1 MSDVL
6 RWFHPLLKGSLLG
19 STPRRVQVNGEAY
32 ALFRDA
38 DGKPAAVADACPH
51 RFAPLSS
58 GKVRADGRLQCPYHG
73 WHFDAEGRGVSPSNA
88 THAKC
93 DTRALR
99 VEEKYGWLWAC
110 SRGGDAQSSAVRR
123 GAESA
128 AESGAGATQSPRGPN
143 SQETVP
149 ELERDGYRFT
159 GAFSMLMPA
168 PLHVALDNFSENEHV
183 PFVHTRLGWS
193 EADVQSIEFEAENRD
208 DSTVVKYGAPQRWS
222 PLLWLFDLKR
232 GDRYHNNWVTRF
244 DPVRTEYEICWT
256 SRDGAQRPFLTRST
270 IFMVPETPRTTWFH
284 VFITTRLDKS
294 YPLRGWMF
302 RLAALALGWWEVRD
316 DARFLP
322 LVADVTP
329 PGRLTGKLGKFDK
342 PLIHNRK
349 LLERYYGEE
358 SAPSSSSPSLR
369 VVP

>member
-1 MSDVL
+1 MADVL
-6 RWFHPLLKGSLLG
+6 RWFHPVLKGSLLPA
-19 STPRRVQVNGEAY
+19 SKPVRVEVNGERF

-38 DGKPAAVADACPH
+38 SGKAACVADACPH

-58 GKVRADGRLQCPYHG
+58 GKVRSDGRLQCPYHG

-93 DTRALR
+93 DTRSLR
-99 VEEKYGWLWAC
+99 VIEKYGWVWIC
-110 SRGGDAQSSAVRR
+110 SRDAD
-123 GAESA
+123 A
-128 AESGAGATQSPRGPN
+128 AAS
-143 SQETVP
+143 VP

-159 GAFSMLMPA
+159 GAFSMRMPA

-183 PFVHTRLGWS
+183 PFVHTRLGWD
-193 EADVQSIEFEAENRD
+193 EAAASLASIEFEAHNHD
-208 DSTVVKYGAPQRWS
+208 DSTTVKYSAQQRWS
-222 PLLWLFDLKR
+222 PLLRLFDLAP
-232 GDRYHNNWVTRF
+232 GDRYHNDWVTRF
-244 DPVRTEYEICWT
+244 DPVRTEYEISW
-256 SRDGAQRPFLTRST
+256 SRDGVKRPFLTRTT
-270 IFMVPETPRTTWFH
+270 IYMVPETARTTWFH
-284 VFITTRLDKS
+284 VFITTRLDQS
-294 YPLRGWMF
+294 YPLRGFLF

-322 LVADVTP
+322 LVAEVTP

-349 LLERYYGEE
+349 LLDGYYGGE
-358 SAPSSSSPSLR
+358 SSSASPTLR

>member
-1 MSDVL
+1 MGDVL
-6 RWFHPLLKGSLLG
+6 RWFHPLLKASRLQR
-19 STPRRVQVNGEAY
+19 TPQRVQVNGEAY
-32 ALFRDA
+32 ALFRGEG
-38 DGKPAAVADACPH
+38 GKPAAVADACPH

-58 GKVRADGRLQCPYHG
+58 GRVRPDGRLQCPYHG
-73 WHFDAEGRGVSPSNA
+73 WHFDSGGQGVSPSNA

-93 DTRALR
+93 ETRALR

-110 SRGGDAQSSAVRR
+110 SRDSEQQA
-123 GAESA
+123 
-128 AESGAGATQSPRGPN
+128 
-143 SQETVP
+143 VP

-159 GAFSMLMPA
+159 GAFSMHMPA

-183 PFVHTRLGWS
+183 PFVHTRLGWD
-193 EADVQSIEFEAENRD
+193 EAGVQSIEFEAENHP
-208 DSTVVKYGAPQRWS
+208 DSTVVRYGAEQRWS
-222 PLLWLFDLKR
+222 WLLRLFDLKP
-232 GDRYHNNWVTRF
+232 GDWYHNDWVTRF

-256 SRDGAQRPFLTRST
+256 DKQGAKRPFLTRTT
-270 IFMVPETPRTTWFH
+270 IFMVPETSRTTWFH
-284 VFITTRLDKS
+284 VFMTTRLDGS

-329 PGRLTGKLGKFDK
+329 AGRLTGKLGKFDK

-349 LLERYYGEE
+349 LLDGYFGADAA
-358 SAPSSSSPSLR
+358 APSSSPSLR

>member
-1 MSDVL
+1 MTEVL
-6 RWFHPLLKGSLLG
+6 RYFHPLLKGSLLG
-19 STPRRVQVNGEAY
+19 RTPRRVQVNGEAY

-38 DGKPAAVADACPH
+38 NGKPAAVADACPH

-58 GKVRADGRLQCPYHG
+58 GKVRSDGRLQCPYHG

-93 DTRALR
+93 DTRSLR
-99 VEEKYGWLWAC
+99 VEEKYGWLWGC
-110 SRGGDAQSSAVRR
+110 SRDAADGQA
-123 GAESA
+123 
-128 AESGAGATQSPRGPN
+128 SP
-143 SQETVP
+143 P

-183 PFVHTRLGWS
+183 PYVHTRLGWS

-232 GDRYHNNWVTRF
+232 GDRYHNDWVTRF

-256 SRDGAQRPFLTRST
+256 SPGGVKRPFLTRTT

-284 VFITTRLDKS
+284 VFVTTRLDGS

-322 LVADVTP
+322 LVAEVTP

-349 LLERYYGEE
+349 LLERYYGQE
-358 SAPSSSSPSLR
+358 SAAPSSPSLR